1 MKLFAFVAV
10 AAISSASFG
19 LDIVVPNVN
28 AANPGPSNQGF
39 PFNAG
44 SGFHYMQVFAAS
56 QFGGATGSIKGF
68 SYRVD
73 EGTGNAFGP
82 TTINCDIWFS
92 HTTKA
97 PQGLDLTFA
106 NNHGGDKTLVHSGNI
121 TVSSAGNPSFFD
133 IFFDVSDTFVYN
145 GSGNLLMEV
154 KVYGGNT
161 TTQFDAAGTSI
172 GAGGTPWTDRL
183 WAFDANAVS
192 GSSEGDDGMVTMF
205 HMNAVPEPAS
215 LSALALGLI
224 PILRRRRAK

>member
-1 MKLFAFVAV
+1 MRTLTIAALV
-10 AAISSASFG
+10 AASTLSFG

-44 SGFHYMQVFAAS
+44 GGFHYMQVFAAS
-56 QFGGATGSIKGF
+56 EFNGAIGSIKGF

-73 EGTGNAFGP
+73 ESAGNAFGP

-97 PQGLDLTFA
+97 PQGLDTTFA

-121 TVSSAGNPSFFD
+121 VVSSAGNSNVFD
-133 IFFDVSDTFVYN
+133 IYFDVSDVFVYN
-145 GSGNLLMEV
+145 GTGNLLMEV
-154 KVYGGNT
+154 VVHSGNIT
-161 TTQFDAAGTSI
+161 AQFDAAGT
-172 GAGGTPWTDRL
+172 GLGLGGTAWTDRL
-183 WAFDANAVS
+183 WSFGANAVT

-205 HMNAVPEPAS
+205 HMNVVPEPAS
-215 LSALALGLI
+215 LSALALGLV
-224 PILRRRRAK
+224 PFLRRRRAK